1 MASNTELKSQISDFM
16 KDKFGDE
23 IKDSTDLSTVV
34 DEDKVDSTV
43 SALMKKLKITPS
55 ATEVTIKKGT
65 TISTLATQ
73 LADEQDKGDD
83 SDEDTVTE
91 ARRRRRKKNEEEEL
105 EEARRR
111 KKDEDLK
118 KKLDEA
124 SKKKDDDDDD
134 KDEDDDKEM
143 DFEDIEN
150 PKDSDDDDDE
160 ASKKEG
166 DDEKKAKKKADKK
179 KDVKEQIES
188 LFAQDETLTEA
199 FKEKA
204 AILFETVLNNRID
217 EEVDEIRESL
227 EEQYNENLK
236 EAVEAHAEQ
245 LHEELDNLTTKIDEY
260 LTYVAEEWMKENELA
275 IEKGVRAEITE
286 NFIYG
291 LRNLFAENYIDV
303 PEGKENLVESLE
315 EQTEELQE
323 QVNSHLKRNMRLKK
337 QLQNERRKNILFE
350 NSSDL
355 TMAERDQLEQLTESV
370 DFESEDEFEKKI
382 QIIKEHY
389 FSNDSETTVSKKKDM
404 TEEEQFGSQTLLE
417 DYHAEPA
424 SMTAIDVYKNAISK
438 IVR

>member
-73 LADEQDKGDD
+73 LADEQDKDDD

-91 ARRRRRKKNEEEEL
+91 ARRRRMKKKEEEL
-105 EEARRR
+105 EEARR
-111 KKDEDLK
+111 KKDKEKEEELK

-124 SKKKDDDDDD
+124 SKKDDDDDD

-143 DFEDIEN
+143 DFEDIEDEN
-150 PKDSDDDDDE
+150 SDDDD
-160 ASKKEG
+160 KKG
-166 DDEKKAKKKADKK
+166 DDEEKAKKKADKK

-204 AILFETVLNNRID
+204 AILFETVLNKRID

-355 TMAERDQLEQLTESV
+355 TMAERDQLQQLTESV
-370 DFESEDEFEKKI
+370 DFESEEEFEKKI

-438 IVR
+438 FVR